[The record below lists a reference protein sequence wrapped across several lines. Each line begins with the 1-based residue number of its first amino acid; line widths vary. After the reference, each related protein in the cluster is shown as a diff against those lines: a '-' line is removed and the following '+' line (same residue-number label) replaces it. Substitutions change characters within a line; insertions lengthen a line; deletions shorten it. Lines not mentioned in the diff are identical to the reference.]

1 MQGGGV
7 RINVILIKLFHYLFW
22 RENMVMWTLLI
33 VLLNA
38 VRTDGDVKKI
48 SQKPVF
54 SYGTSPPPQ
63 LLLLVGHKGKF

>member
-1 MQGGGV
+1 
-7 RINVILIKLFHYLFW
+7 
-22 RENMVMWTLLI
+22 MVMWTLVI

-54 SYGTSPPPQ
+54 SYGTSPPPPSSS
-63 LLLLVGHKGKF
+63 LSEDIKG